1 MPHFHGMS
9 LPFVIV
15 CLGLPLMVISFSSH
29 QFFLNTSSYILNTCE
44 PNEFIASHGHLL
56 MLKDYVPCPRLQPME
71 KCHLL
76 GILFLLTNMQFN
88 PTLNCLTYHTINPW
102 HFPYFKS
109 IREIASFKVKLL
121 KIYLSFTIILK
132 SF

>member
-1 MPHFHGMS
+1 VLHFHGMF

-15 CLGLPLMVISFSSH
+15 SLGLPLMVNSFSSH
-29 QFFLNTSSYILNTCE
+29 QMFLDTSSYILNTCGTQWICCKSWAPPCVE
-44 PNEFIASHGHLL
+44 RLCSMPKIATHGKMPPSWHTL
-56 MLKDYVPCPRLQPME
+56 P
-71 KCHLL
+71 
-76 GILFLLTNMQFN
+76 LTNMQFN
-88 PTLNCLTYHTINPW
+88 PTLNCLTYCTINPW

-109 IREIASFKVKLL
+109 IREIPSFKVKLL

>member
-1 MPHFHGMS
+1 
-9 LPFVIV
+9 
-15 CLGLPLMVISFSSH
+15 
-29 QFFLNTSSYILNTCE
+29 
-44 PNEFIASHGHLL
+44 